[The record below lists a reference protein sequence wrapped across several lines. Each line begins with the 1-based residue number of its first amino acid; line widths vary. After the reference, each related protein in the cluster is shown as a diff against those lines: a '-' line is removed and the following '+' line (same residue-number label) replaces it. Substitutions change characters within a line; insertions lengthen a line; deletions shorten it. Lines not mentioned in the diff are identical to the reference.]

1 MFTCESFIKRPVE
14 EKLKHYYDAKD
25 LINLYISNIPE
36 GPDAEKAKSKVY
48 EIDYYVERSDKANE
62 HLNAGNDYFDSQQ
75 YESAIYEY
83 KEALKSDPTMGIA
96 YNNMG
101 CAYQRLDKN
110 QRPRRRAA
118 ATADRARGRDQS
130 TCRRSWKRRQYNQ
143 NKNPGTFIIYLYGM
157 YGLYM
162 VDQVYPLDISVSY
175 LWPAAA
181 FGLSL
186 LLVYIYAT
194 PRWGTRARNVAV
206 MAFGILIGSYLPLV
220 IGTWTSLL
228 ILMGFALYD
237 IYSVRK
243 GPIKEMME
251 HIQEDLTTEGTA
263 DDKFDVDDI
272 DLDIGIGD
280 LAFYSMLTSIT
291 LISAEW
297 GGPALVAITENAL
310 AYFFPFIL
318 TIIGVLLGAFI
329 SYEFVKKAK
338 IIPGLPMS
346 IFIGI
351 GLLSLA
357 MLIGPLIF

>member
-1 MFTCESFIKRPVE
+1 MG
-14 EKLKHYYDAKD
+14 
-25 LINLYISNIPE
+25 ISNEPDGDGTDARTGSDGGATATGTAGESPQPPRPPKLPVFTISPRLLWLPIMGCIVFSGLLAAFLRYAGLVIVFEPIPE
-36 GPDAEKAKSKVY
+36 DEYGFGASLVNALIFIIIGAASAFILIKLVRKRGINILEKIMMLAFL
-48 EIDYYVERSDKANE
+48 I
-62 HLNAGNDYFDSQQ
+62 L
-75 YESAIYEY
+75 
-83 KEALKSDPTMGIA
+83 
-96 YNNMG
+96 
-101 CAYQRLDKN
+101 
-110 QRPRRRAA
+110 
-118 ATADRARGRDQS
+118 
-130 TCRRSWKRRQYNQ
+130 
-143 NKNPGTFIIYLYGM
+143 GTFIIYLYGM

-206 MAFGILIGSYLPLV
+206 MEFGILIGSYLPLV

-251 HIQEDLTTEGTA
+251 HIQEGLTTEGTA